1 MNSRPSDQLVHDKV
15 NLFRLVKRLE
25 KSVSEDDWS
34 DDVSRD
40 TWIRAQETMQKIKHA
55 KVLLKNVQADDVE
68 ATSVIEQRYQRI
80 QSSLDRLENVV
91 AEVNKRVAP
100 QPRRPRPILPSLP
113 VPATRKADTS
123 PEATLLPVDVESL
136 PIVDEKLLF
145 SSSATTNIPST
156 STSTSTSAPIN
167 PTKTLI
173 PPISPPTTT
182 LSTSNN
188 TAQPAFL
195 QNSRALQ
202 DELSEQ
208 LAQMATQLRRNA
220 TYFSE
225 SLAKDKVVVDGMQ
238 EKLEGNLDVMQRARI
253 RMRDLRG
260 KGVSTTCFTMASVV
274 AVLVSFFFMIIVIRA
289 TR

>member
-1 MNSRPSDQLVHDKV
+1 MNSRPRDQLVHDKV

-34 DDVSRD
+34 DDVPRD
-40 TWIRAQETMQKIKHA
+40 TWIRAQETIQKIKHA

-68 ATSVIEQRYQRI
+68 TTSITEQRYQGIR
-80 QSSLDRLENVV
+80 SSLDHLEDVV

-113 VPATRKADTS
+113 VPVVRKTDTS
-123 PEATLLPVDVESL
+123 PEATLLPAGDETL
-136 PIVDEKLLF
+136 PVVDEKLLF
-145 SSSATTNIPST
+145 SSPEVTNLPPT
-156 STSTSTSAPIN
+156 STPVPAN
-167 PTKTLI
+167 PTRLM
-173 PPISPPTTT
+173 PPISRPTTT
-182 LSTSNN
+182 ISPSNN

-225 SLAKDKVVVDGMQ
+225 SLVKDKVVVDGMQ

-253 RMRDLRG
+253 RIRDLRG
-260 KGVSTTCFTMASVV
+260 KGMSTTCFTMTSVV
-274 AVLVSFFFMIIVIRA
+274 AVLVSFFFMIFIIRA